1 MKKLKGV
8 VPPMV
13 TPFKKNGEVDY
24 ESLKTLVTFLKDKVN
39 GLFITGSYGSGA
51 LMNVEERKK
60 IAETVISTADNDISI
75 VVQTG
80 TTNTRDSIELSV
92 HAKNLGAQAVG
103 CIPPYYFIHNKESI
117 INYFAD
123 IVKAVGDE
131 FPVYVYNNTRVQ
143 GFNMDYKYVQC
154 LKDVGVKGIKDA
166 TMNIMEHANFHRV
179 LKDDNFDVVSGT
191 EAIWI
196 ACAALG
202 CDAFMPGLGNAFPEA
217 CQKLYNDCAGDDIEQ
232 ARKTHFWV
240 NQIRDIMYEA
250 PSTQQAVYA
259 MLEIRGVLKAY
270 PRAPFL
276 PISNE
281 NLENMRTKLIKLEVI
296 K

>member
-24 ESLKTLVTFLKDKVN
+24 ESLKVLVNFLKDKVD

-60 IAETVISTADNDISI
+60 VAETVIGITGDNISV

-80 TTNTRDSIELSV
+80 TTNTRDSIDLSL
-92 HAKNLGAQAVG
+92 HAKDLGAQAVG
-103 CIPPYYFIHNKESI
+103 CISPYYFSHNKEAI
-117 INYFAD
+117 VGFFKD

-143 GFNMDYKYVQC
+143 GFTMDYKYVQS

-196 ACAALG
+196 ACASLD
-202 CDAFMPGLGNAFPEA
+202 CDAFMPGLGNAFPEI
-217 CQKLYNDCAGDDIEQ
+217 CQKLYEDCAGDDKKQ
-232 ARKTHFWV
+232 AIKTQFWV
-240 NQIRDIMYEA
+240 NQIRDTMYTA
-250 PSTQQAVYA
+250 PSTQQAVYV
-259 MLEIRGVLKAY
+259 MLEIRGVIKAY

-276 PISNE
+276 PPTSEGVAKMKAQLKELGAI
-281 NLENMRTKLIKLEVI
+281 
-296 K
+296 